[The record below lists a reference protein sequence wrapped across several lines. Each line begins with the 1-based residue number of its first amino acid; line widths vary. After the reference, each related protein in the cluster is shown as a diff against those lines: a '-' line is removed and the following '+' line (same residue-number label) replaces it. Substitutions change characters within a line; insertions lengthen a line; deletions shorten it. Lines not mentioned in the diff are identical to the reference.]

1 VQFDEHNEE
10 MNTMKMKFNLLLGGA
25 LLFGSMIAGCHH
37 SYPDAKGA
45 VNDSLKAHNLGKVDV
60 SQDRDKGV
68 MTLKGDVASESDKQQ
83 AEDLSKQAA
92 PGYTIANEIGVRP
105 PDANNAGAVA
115 SKLDSAIE
123 DNFKAEI
130 KAHRNLDDQSI
141 HASSKNGTI
150 VITGSVKTSAQK
162 AEVNTLA
169 KHVPNVQQVVNELEV
184 KPGKHST
191 PNS

>member
-1 VQFDEHNEE
+1 
-10 MNTMKMKFNLLLGGA
+10 MKTKCCSLLCGA
-25 LLFGSMIAGCHH
+25 ILFGSMIAGCHQ

-45 VNDSLKAHNLGKVDV
+45 VTDSLKANNLDKIDV

-68 MTLKGDVASESDKQQ
+68 MTLKGNVASESDKQQ
-83 AEDLSKQAA
+83 AENLSKQAA

-105 PDANNAGAVA
+105 PDASNAGAVA
-115 SKLDSAIE
+115 SNLDSAIE

-150 VITGSVKTSAQK
+150 VITGSVKTTAQK
-162 AEVNTLA
+162 TEVSTLA
-169 KHVPNVQQVVNELEV
+169 KHVANVKQVVNELEV
-184 KPGKHST
+184 KPDKHST

>member
-1 VQFDEHNEE
+1 
-10 MNTMKMKFNLLLGGA
+10 MKMKCSFLLCGA

-45 VNDSLKAHNLGKVDV
+45 VNDTLKAHSLGNVDV
-60 SQDRDKGV
+60 SQDRDKCV
-68 MTLKGDVASESDKQQ
+68 MTLKGNLASEGDKQQ
-83 AEDLSKQAA
+83 AENLSRQAA

-105 PDANNAGAVA
+105 PDAHNAGAVA
-115 SKLDSAIE
+115 SNLDSGIE
-123 DNFKAEI
+123 DNFKAAI

-150 VITGSVKTSAQK
+150 VISGSVKTSAQK
-162 AEVNTLA
+162 AEVSTLA
-169 KHVPNVQQVVNELEV
+169 KHLPNVQQVVNELEV
-184 KPGKHST
+184 KPGKHSA